1 MNQVLSRYRFRSNI
15 KEDGSSRP
23 TVQVEALVLNKGTWT
38 TVPVFKKHLLSM
50 NIFIAIKLAAVK
62 VAWYS
67 PTPALR
73 LATAMG
79 YMRSSVDVPLPE
91 EFKYRWI
98 IQVAMKRSDVGGSA
112 EDKKEY
118 DKYMRMDNPLQSS
131 NHQRHPLPTA
141 KPI

>member
-1 MNQVLSRYRFRSNI
+1 MASGARVKWPVNQVLSRYRFRSNI

-50 NIFIAIKLAAVK
+50 NTSIAIKLAAVE

-67 PTPALR
+67 PIPALR

-91 EFKYRWI
+91 EFKYR
-98 IQVAMKRSDVGGSA
+98 
-112 EDKKEY
+112 
-118 DKYMRMDNPLQSS
+118 
-131 NHQRHPLPTA
+131 
-141 KPI
+141 